1 MAEKKATEKKTPA
14 KKAASKKTPVRKAAA
29 KKATAAKMTSSSK
42 KTAAS
47 KKATAVK
54 KTVVGSGARVSTAEK
69 QKIQIRELK
78 HEIKTLEKKLAKI
91 RSITE

>member
-29 KKATAAKMTSSSK
+29 KKATASK
-42 KTAAS
+42 KATAA

-54 KTVVGSGARVSTAEK
+54 KTVAGSGARVSTVEK

>member
-1 MAEKKATEKKTPA
+1 MAEKKATVKKTPA

-29 KKATAAKMTSSSK
+29 KKATA
-42 KTAAS
+42 
-47 KKATAVK
+47 VK
-54 KTVVGSGARVSTAEK
+54 KTVAVSGARVSTVEK

-78 HEIKTLEKKLAKI
+78 HEIKNLEKKLAKI